1 MLNQTILFAQTPS
14 AAGQSNPIL
23 AFLPLIVMFVVFYFL
38 LIHPQ
43 QKRQK
48 ELDQMIRDLKKG
60 DRVTTAGGIIGTIVG
75 IQNDYVIIKVGDGET
90 KIEILKSAITGK
102 RD

>member
-1 MLNQTILFAQTPS
+1 MLKFAHLLALAP
-14 AAGQSNPIL
+14 AGQSNPLL
-23 AFLPLIVMFVVFYFL
+23 AFLPLVVMFVVFYFL
-38 LIHPQ
+38 LIQPQ

-48 ELDQMIRDLKKG
+48 DLDRMVRDLKKG
-60 DRVTTAGGIIGTIVG
+60 DRITTAGGIIGIIVG

-90 KIEILKSAITGK
+90 KIEVLKSAITGK